1 MCIRFT
7 MFIHTIHWRGWSNDG
22 RVRVTWVCRQC
33 QSDESQSGGVILSL
47 RMPRWCWPPLI
58 YRAKHSRNVFLCH
71 TYTMELCN
79 IQWRWS
85 YCYSVSLAWLI
96 MIDRNW
102 VSSTLG
108 CTMHNGIWVSSS
120 LDCSWL
126 TDSGC
131 PPRSIAHDWQNLHVL
146 RVWVHMHNGIRVS
159 PSLERT
165 SHHYQNVMK
174 NAFHCYR
181 HYRNAY
187 HCYKRCRNVLLCY
200 KYNQWHAWV
209 H

>member
-1 MCIRFT
+1 MMVET
-7 MFIHTIHWRGWSNDG
+7 SNVGLSAESEWRVSKWGCDPKS
-22 RVRVTWVCRQC
+22 R
-33 QSDESQSGGVILSL
+33 I
-47 RMPRWCWPPLI
+47 PRWCWPPLI

-85 YCYSVSLAWLI
+85 YCYSVLLAWLL
-96 MIDRNW
+96 MIDRIW

-108 CTMHNGIWVSSS
+108 CTCIMESE
-120 LDCSWL
+120 
-126 TDSGC
+126 C
-131 PPRSIAHDWQNLHVL
+131 PPRSIAHDWQTLGVLLARLH
-146 RVWVHMHNGIRVS
+146 MID
-159 PSLERT
+159 RT
-165 SHHYQNVMK
+165 CMSSAFGCTCIMESECLPRLSAHPINFPK
-174 NAFHCYR
+174 RCENAFYCYR